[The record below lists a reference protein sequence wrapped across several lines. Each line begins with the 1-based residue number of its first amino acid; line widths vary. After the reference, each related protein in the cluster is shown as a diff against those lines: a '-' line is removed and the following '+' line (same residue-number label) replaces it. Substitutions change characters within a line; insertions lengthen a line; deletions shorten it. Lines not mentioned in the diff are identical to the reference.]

1 MSSKKNLRWLI
12 VPALLGVG
20 ACAGRA
26 PAAPPAFPPPPA
38 VAGEPVVRAPVGLLI
53 PVAGIRPD
61 QLSDTYDSPRSGGR
75 THLAIDIM
83 APRRTPVLAATD
95 GTVLKL
101 REGGLGGTTI
111 YQLDDNGRTRYYYA
125 HLDGYARGIKEGQ
138 RVWRGQV
145 IGYVGATGNAA
156 GGPYHLHFSIAVL
169 HDLER
174 YWEGI
179 NLNPYPLLA
188 GRLAN
193 Q

>member
-1 MSSKKNLRWLI
+1 M
-12 VPALLGVG
+12 
-20 ACAGRA
+20 
-26 PAAPPAFPPPPA
+26 
-38 VAGEPVVRAPVGLLI
+38 
-53 PVAGIRPD
+53 
-61 QLSDTYDSPRSGGR
+61 
-75 THLAIDIM
+75 
-83 APRRTPVLAATD
+83 AATD
-95 GTVLKL
+95 GIIMKL

-111 YQLDDNGRTRYYYA
+111 YQLDDDGRTRYYYA
-125 HLDGYARGIKEGQ
+125 HLDGYARGITEGK

-174 YWEGI
+174 YWEGA

-188 GRLAN
+188 GRYAT